1 MDESEILRNDAE
13 LVRKLI
19 CCVWDGAE
27 PDDLDLSLYSALELY
42 AKLRV
47 RAARAGEFLYLSDG
61 SKIPTAAITG
71 ELHAE

>member
-1 MDESEILRNDAE
+1 MDESEILRNYAE

-42 AKLRV
+42 AKMRIS
-47 RAARAGEFLYLSDG
+47 ATSAGEFLYLSDG
-61 SKIPTAAITG
+61 SRIPVSSIPG

>member
-1 MDESEILRNDAE
+1 MDESIVLRNDAE

-27 PDDLDLSLYSALELY
+27 PDDLDLSLHSALELY
-42 AKLRV
+42 AKMRL
-47 RAARAGEFLYLSDG
+47 RAARAGEFLYMNDG
-61 SKIPTAAITG
+61 SRIPTAAITG